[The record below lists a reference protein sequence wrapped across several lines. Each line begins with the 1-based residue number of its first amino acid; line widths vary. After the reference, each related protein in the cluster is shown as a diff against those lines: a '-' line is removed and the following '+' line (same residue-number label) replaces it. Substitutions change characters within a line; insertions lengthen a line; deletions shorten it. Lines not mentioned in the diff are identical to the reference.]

1 LISLAGR
8 TFVRL
13 KKLAMG
19 IPNAIGA
26 PAWRARGRL
35 NPGSPPLAAPHALYA
50 KAAGASSGRVEPLFV
65 NGLA

>member
-1 LISLAGR
+1 VCEGKALISLAGR

-26 PAWRARGRL
+26 PGPQARL
-35 NPGSPPLAAPHALYA
+35 LA
-50 KAAGASSGRVEPLFV
+50 G
-65 NGLA
+65 